1 MDMNF
6 FYYYEIAYYIESER
20 RIAKGLTYGKSW
32 VDVINHI
39 IEYYGDDE
47 MVEILYMSVI
57 GDGADVVEMADINEC
72 IEAHEKEGK
81 R

>member
-6 FYYYEIAYYIESER
+6 FYYYEIVYYIEAER
-20 RIAKGLTYGKSW
+20 RVAKGLTYGKSW
-32 VDVINHI
+32 RDVINHI

-57 GDGADVVEMADINEC
+57 DDGADVVEMADIREC
-72 IEAHEKEGK
+72 IEVHEKESK
-81 R
+81 